1 MTPSRRHAAKLA
13 QALIAAGVTAMG
25 GCAGEPLPTYPD
37 ADPQFVRAHLS
48 AAGDFRSMRS
58 SGEVVLTSET
68 GDSVTCDAAL
78 LSRGHDHVRLRAW
91 KLGQPVLDFT
101 LNPAGLWV
109 MTGEAR
115 AEAEDHGLAELNA
128 TRFTQ
133 AWSLIA
139 GGFFEDAAYRVV
151 ESDSQHLVLERTVD
165 SARVRCTIDTLTLTP
180 RLYEVLDEDGTSQ
193 VTVRLSR
200 YRVFGTRVWS
210 MRIEASG
217 PRGSIRV
224 DLDDVEFDTDLP
236 ESVFTPPA
244 RAVRQP

>member
-1 MTPSRRHAAKLA
+1 MTPSRRHAAELTR
-13 QALIAAGVTAMG
+13 ALIAAGVTVMG

-37 ADPQFVRAHLS
+37 ADPPFVRAHLS
-48 AAGDFRSMRS
+48 ESGDFRSIRS
-58 SGEVVLTSET
+58 SGEVVLTRES

-78 LSRGHDHVRLRAW
+78 LARGRDQVRLRAW

-101 LNPAGLWV
+101 LNSGGLWV
-109 MTGEAR
+109 MTGESHAGT
-115 AEAEDHGLAELNA
+115 EDNGLAELNA
-128 TRFTQ
+128 ARFRQ

-139 GGFFEDAAYRVV
+139 GGFFEDAAYRIV
-151 ESDSQHLVLERTVD
+151 ESDSKHLVLERTVD
-165 SARVRCTIDTLTLTP
+165 SARVRCTVDTPTLTP
-180 RLYEVLDEDGTSQ
+180 RLYEILDEAGTPQ
-193 VTVRLSR
+193 ATVRLSR
-200 YRVFGTRVWS
+200 YRVFGTRVWA
-210 MRIEASG
+210 MRLEATG